1 MKYLDIYHLL
11 KDKILKG
18 EYPAGAPVEGEHA
31 LAERYGV
38 SRPTIQKAVSR
49 LKRESFVH
57 TRQGSGIFVNP
68 PEFYQ
73 DNNVITLSER
83 IHRDQ
88 TLDSI
93 VLSYDIQ
100 PAGEALASLFSLQT
114 EATLI
119 HYRRMRIINQQPAII
134 EETWMPQTL
143 FPDFVQDNCR
153 HSVLQYIEQ
162 TCGLTIS
169 HDVKTWSGKML
180 NADEAWL
187 LRLSEGEI
195 RLQISHKVYLQSGQ
209 LAQYT
214 LETLSTNS
222 VTTVSMR

>member
-11 KDKILKG
+11 KEQILKG
-18 EYPAGAPVEGEHA
+18 EYPAGTPVEGEHA

-38 SRPTIQKAVSR
+38 SRPTIQKAVAR

-88 TLDSI
+88 TLDSV

-100 PAGEALASLFSLQT
+100 PADDALASLFAQDAGAL
-114 EATLI
+114 LI

-134 EETWMPQTL
+134 EETWMPQSL
-143 FPDFVQDNCR
+143 FPDFCQDTCR
-153 HSVLQYIEQ
+153 QSVLQYIEQ
-162 TCGLTIS
+162 TCGFAIS
-169 HDVKTWSGKML
+169 HDVKTWSGTML

-187 LRLSEGEI
+187 LRLSEGEV
-195 RLQISHKVYLQSGQ
+195 RLRISHKVYLQSGQ

-214 LETLSTNS
+214 LETLATNS

>member
-1 MKYLDIYHLL
+1 MKYLDIYLL
-11 KDKILKG
+11 LREKILKG
-18 EYPAGAPVEGEHA
+18 EYAAGEPVEGEHA

-38 SRPTIQKAVSR
+38 SRPTIQKAVAR

-88 TLDSI
+88 TLDNV
-93 VLSYDIQ
+93 VLSYDILSTH
-100 PAGEALASLFSLQT
+100 AGIAALFDLPPET
-114 EATLI
+114 PLI
-119 HYRRMRIINQQPAII
+119 HFRRMRIINQQPTII
-134 EETWMPQTL
+134 EETWMPRTL
-143 FPDFVQDNCR
+143 FPEFTQENCR
-153 HSVLQYIEQ
+153 QSVLHYIEQ
-162 TCGLTIS
+162 TCGYVIS
-169 HDVKTWSGKML
+169 HDVKVWSGKIL

-187 LRLSEGEI
+187 LRLPEG
-195 RLQISHKVYLQSGQ
+195 QITLCIEHKVYLQNGE

-214 LETLSTNS
+214 QETLATNS